1 MVWHPGVGASRS
13 GARWGLPGRPQE
25 RAKVPVL
32 PSAGAYVYLE
42 APAPKLLLLICNP
55 LRAGGKGIRGIN
67 GLTVTTTIISSGCL
81 GQAVHTR
88 TGLFADKHGPP
99 RPCDRTDSS
108 AHAERRGAMEQSPC
122 SGSGHR
128 HTPPVPACT
137 PRHRPGPTYAPA
149 QPHTGKNPAQLRPQ
163 PRVCPRRR
171 RRAHTRVPHTH
182 TQPVGVLPVSN

>member
-55 LRAGGKGIRGIN
+55 PRAGGKGIRGIN

-128 HTPPVPACT
+128 HTPPHTCVHAQTPARPHLRSRTAPHGQKPRTAPPAAPRVPA
-137 PRHRPGPTYAPA
+137 PAPPCSHA
-149 QPHTGKNPAQLRPQ
+149 CSA
-163 PRVCPRRR
+163 
-171 RRAHTRVPHTH
+171 H
-182 TQPVGVLPVSN
+182 TQPVRVRPVSN